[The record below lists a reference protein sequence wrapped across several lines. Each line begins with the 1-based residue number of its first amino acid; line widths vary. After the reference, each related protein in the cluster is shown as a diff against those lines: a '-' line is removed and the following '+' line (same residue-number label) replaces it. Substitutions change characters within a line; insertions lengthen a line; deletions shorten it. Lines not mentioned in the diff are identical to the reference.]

1 MIPSITDIRDKI
13 TKSGIS
19 QRKICRDLKLDVT
32 WLNKVLNGKISDPSY
47 NKIGFILDYLEREA
61 SVNKKTAGKICRS
74 PLVTVK
80 IGMTLSEISNK
91 LKKKSFT
98 QAPVTYRDHVIGVI
112 TTYKI
117 VELLNT
123 PNLDKNTVLQKK
135 HVIEVLTIPYDY
147 PVGNL
152 GKYLA
157 YKPCLL
163 VEKDGKKYGIITIE
177 DIMMN
182 L

>member
-1 MIPSITDIRDKI
+1 MIPSIPDIRDKI

>member
-1 MIPSITDIRDKI
+1 MIPSIPDIRDKI

-19 QRKICRDLKLDVT
+19 QRKICRELKLDPS
-32 WLNKVLNGKISDPSY
+32 WLHKVLNEKINPSY
-47 NKIGFILDYLEREA
+47 NKIRFILDYLEREA
-61 SVNKKTAGKICRS
+61 GVNKKTAGEICVH

-80 IGMTLSEISNK
+80 IGMTLSEIRKK
-91 LKKKSFT
+91 LQKRSFT

-112 TTYKI
+112 TVNKM
-117 VELLNT
+117 VELLDT
-123 PNLDKNTVLQKK
+123 PNFDKNMVLEKK
-135 HVIEVLTIPYDY
+135 HVTEVLTIPYDY
-147 PVGNL
+147 PVGNI
-152 GKYLA
+152 GKNLV

>member
-1 MIPSITDIRDKI
+1 MIPSIPDIHDKI

-19 QRKICRDLKLDVT
+19 QRKICRELKLDPS
-32 WLNKVLNGKISDPSY
+32 WLHKVLNQKINPSY
-47 NKIGFILDYLEREA
+47 NKIRFILDYLEREA
-61 SVNKKTAGKICRS
+61 GVNKKTAGEICAH
-74 PLVTVK
+74 PLITVK
-80 IGMTLSEISNK
+80 IGMTLSEIRKK
-91 LKKKSFT
+91 LQKRSFT

-112 TTYKI
+112 TVNKMI
-117 VELLNT
+117 ELLDT
-123 PNLDKNTVLQKK
+123 PNLDKNMVLEKK
-135 HVIEVLTIPYDY
+135 HVTEVLTIPYDY
-147 PVGNL
+147 PVGNI
-152 GKYLA
+152 GKNLV